1 MARKLTFQ
9 HAERTFECA
18 ISKVDRSKLYG
29 RREVVATNP
38 KGTHLQKGY
47 LDEWGSVVIASTA
60 MGYLDET
67 RRWHA
72 KSELVAVDSNN
83 QPLDLIPSSF
93 DAPIVLSEVVDLAT
107 FMEHEAAMVYLLKG
121 YGIDD
126 LLKVLEATDGFYTFP
141 FCYRSAYDARP
152 AFLNPVGEDLF
163 MIVGNPVE
171 LEYLSKPQRTEIED
185 DEDDFDDDD
194 LDFSM
199 M

>member
-1 MARKLTFQ
+1 MARKLTFL
-9 HAERTFECA
+9 HEERSFECA
-18 ISKVDRSKLYG
+18 VTKVDRHKLYG
-29 RREVVATNP
+29 RKEIVATNP
-38 KGTHLQKGY
+38 KGTPLQKGY

-72 KSELVAVDSNN
+72 KNELIAVDGSGK
-83 QPLDLIPSSF
+83 PLTMLPSSF
-93 DAPIVLSEVVDLAT
+93 DRPIELKDTVDLFT
-107 FMEHEAAMVYLLKG
+107 FMEHEAAMVYVLKG
-121 YGIDD
+121 YGVDEWVSE
-126 LLKVLEATDGFYTFP
+126 LTLKDRFYTFP

-152 AFLNPVGEDLF
+152 AFLNPVGDELF

-171 LEYLSKPQRTEIED
+171 LAYLSKPQRTEIED
-185 DEDDFDDDD
+185 DEDFDDD